1 MNIGFANHKKGV
13 IWNGAN
19 VVPSVAYTVATMYR
33 ILDQIRL
40 QTTALQPTV
49 ITYEEPLK
57 TNPNMAVNFLIPTSL
72 TSGNI
77 YLTINGY
84 RGF

>member
-1 MNIGFANHKKGV
+1 M
-13 IWNGAN
+13 
-19 VVPSVAYTVATMYR
+19 PSVAYTAATMYR

-40 QTTALQPTV
+40 QTTSLQPTV
-49 ITYEEPLK
+49 INYEEPLK
-57 TNPNMAVNFLIPTSL
+57 TNLNMAVNFLIPTSL

-84 RGF
+84 RGV